1 MRLLLAEDERELSD
15 ALAAIL
21 THHSFS
27 VDAVYNGNDAY
38 DYGSAE
44 NYAGILM
51 DVMMPGMSG
60 VEVVRRLRAEGVS
73 TPVLMLTA
81 KSETEDI
88 VTGLDSGADDYL
100 TKPFEMPV
108 LLARVRALVRRSA
121 GVTAPILTC
130 GDLELD
136 PATLMVSC
144 GHQSMRLGNKE
155 YQMLEMLLRRPGAVI
170 STQTFFEH
178 IWGYDAE
185 ADIGVVWVAIS
196 ALRKKLAG
204 LGSEVKLKVNRGAGY
219 YLEAPPSVG

>member
-1 MRLLLAEDERELSD
+1 MRLLLAEDERELAN
-15 ALAAIL
+15 ALSAIL

-27 VDAVYNGNDAY
+27 VDVVYNGTDAY

-44 NYAGILM
+44 NYAGILL

-60 VEVVRRLRAEGVS
+60 IEVVRRLRADGVN

-81 KSETEDI
+81 KSESEDI

-100 TKPFEMPV
+100 TKPFEMSV
-108 LLARVRALVRRSA
+108 LLARVRALVRRGA
-121 GVTAPILTC
+121 AVTAPILTC

-136 PATLMVSC
+136 PATLMLRCS
-144 GHQSMRLGNKE
+144 GQSIRLGNKE
-155 YQMLEMLLRRPGAVI
+155 YQMLEMLMRRAGAVI

-196 ALRKKLAG
+196 ALRKKLTG
-204 LGSEVKLKVNRGAGY
+204 LGSHVKLKVNRGAGY
-219 YLEAPPSVG
+219 YLDSGSP

>member
-1 MRLLLAEDERELSD
+1 MAEDERELSD

-108 LLARVRALVRRSA
+108 LLARVRALVPL
-121 GVTAPILTC
+121 APVYIVVPLV
-130 GDLELD
+130 
-136 PATLMVSC
+136 P
-144 GHQSMRLGNKE
+144 
-155 YQMLEMLLRRPGAVI
+155 EMLCSL
-170 STQTFFEH
+170 
-178 IWGYDAE
+178 
-185 ADIGVVWVAIS
+185 
-196 ALRKKLAG
+196 
-204 LGSEVKLKVNRGAGY
+204 EVDYIAACCSPCG
-219 YLEAPPSVG
+219 